1 MPPSSPPIF
10 REMKFFS
17 TLVAATLGS
26 LIAMAVVV
34 VFFLMFFLALAAS
47 SEDTPRVRDGSIL
60 VAEISG
66 PVPEQVSGD
75 PFSRLLTDEPALD
88 LRTLKRALEMA
99 SVDPRISGLWL
110 KVGTSTT
117 PWASMQEIRTALV
130 DFKASGKPVVA
141 SSEDFFV
148 TESEYFL
155 MSAAD
160 SIYAAPGGLFEFNGF
175 AIVASFYKG
184 LLDKLDLEAQVVR
197 AGKFK
202 SAVEPYQRTDFSDEN
217 REQLSELIREHE
229 TEYLEAI
236 SEARGVSVDELRA
249 LARED
254 AILAVEQA
262 LGAGLITGLL
272 HADQLEGVLRSSV
285 SADSAAD
292 LRTIPI
298 KRYAR
303 TPASSAGLREG
314 RNGEVAVVYA
324 VGTIVGGTSDSDSPF
339 VTGLVGSETFAK
351 AMQEARESKSVKSV
365 VVRVNSPGGFAP
377 AADAMLREIELTAA
391 EKPVVVSMGDL
402 AASGGYWISM
412 AADTIVADPLTLTGS
427 IGVFSLFFDTGD
439 FFRNKLGVTF
449 DKVSTSPYADM
460 FSGVRPLSE
469 AERQLLQRFTDETYE
484 RFIEIVQENRGMS
497 RDEVVA
503 LAEGRVW
510 LGTNAKELGL
520 VDVLG
525 DLDDAVDIAAELA
538 GLEEGTYTTRALPR
552 PKSFFE
558 RMTRSMEAEAVRVW
572 QSVSLSDAER
582 AILDEARQLHNA
594 LRDHGTVQ
602 ARMLFDVRIQ

>member
-1 MPPSSPPIF
+1 M
-10 REMKFFS
+10 RFFS
-17 TLVAATLGS
+17 TLVAATLGA
-26 LIAMAVVV
+26 LIAMGVAV
-34 VFFLMFFLALAAS
+34 VFFFMFFLALAAS
-47 SEDTPRVRDGSIL
+47 SEDVPRVVDGSVL

-66 PVPEQVSGD
+66 AVPEQVSGD
-75 PFSRLLTDEPALD
+75 PFSRLITDEPALD
-88 LRTLKRALEMA
+88 LRTVKRALEMA

-117 PWASMQEIRTALV
+117 PWATMQEIRSAV
-130 DFKASGKPVVA
+130 VEFKATGKPVVA
-141 SSEDFFV
+141 SSEDFFI

-184 LLDKLDLEAQVVR
+184 LLDKLDVKAQVVR

-217 REQLSELIREHE
+217 REQLAELIQGHE
-229 TEYLEAI
+229 AEYLEAI
-236 SEARGVSVDELRA
+236 SATRGISVDQLRA
-249 LARED
+249 LATED
-254 AILAVEQA
+254 AILSVEQG
-262 LGAGLITGLL
+262 LEAGLITTLL
-272 HADQLEGVLRSSV
+272 HTDELEGVWKSSV
-285 SADSAAD
+285 AADSAAD
-292 LRTIPI
+292 LRTIALT
-298 KRYAR
+298 RYAR
-303 TPASSAGLREG
+303 TPASSAGLQEG
-314 RNGEVAVVYA
+314 REGEVAVVYA
-324 VGTIVGGTSDSDSPF
+324 VGTIVGGTSDRESPF
-339 VTGLVGSETFAK
+339 ATGLAGSETFAK
-351 AMQEARESKSVKSV
+351 AMQEARKSKSVKSI

-377 AADAMLREIELTAA
+377 AADAMLREVQLTAA
-391 EKPVVVSMGDL
+391 EKPVVVSMGDV
-402 AASGGYWISM
+402 AASGGYWIAM

-449 DKVSTSPYADM
+449 DRVSTSPYADM
-460 FSGVRPLSE
+460 FSAVRPLSE
-469 AERQLLQRFTDETYE
+469 SERQLLQRFTDETYE
-484 RFIEIVQENRGMS
+484 RFIDIVRENRGMS

-510 LGTNAKELGL
+510 LGAHAHALGL

-525 DLDDAVDIAAELA
+525 DLDDAVRIAANLA

-558 RMTRSMEAEAVRVW
+558 KMTRSLEAEAVRVW
-572 QSVSLSDAER
+572 ERVTLGDAELAVLREARFLQRALSDHA
-582 AILDEARQLHNA
+582 
-594 LRDHGTVQ
+594 TVQ
-602 ARMLFDVRIQ
+602 ARMPFDLEVQ